1 MINNITNPIL
11 KSYFNK
17 GPLLTVKNK
26 FYTETCLQLFDF
38 QIKQDLVENDITS
51 KIIFGECKDVKA
63 RIIGKQNGIVAGIEE
78 VVYLINSKTNLKV
91 EQNIKD
97 GTKIIDKDLLLEI
110 TGNPLEIL
118 KYERT
123 ILNILQR
130 MSGIATFTN
139 RLVTSHCLITPLA
152 ATRKTLW
159 GLLDKKA
166 VFIGGGLTHR
176 LSLSDEILIKDN
188 HIDLQ
193 ATKMTVSRTDSL
205 KMILDFIKKSHVNKP
220 FEIEVESEKEA
231 YFLSNYYQELNIS
244 APLIVM
250 LDNFKPSTAKK
261 MIGTIK
267 KQKGPSN
274 IIFELSGGINEY
286 NIKDYDQVGAEVI
299 SCGALTHSP
308 KALDISLRF
317 LY

>member
-1 MINNITNPIL
+1 MNLTI
-11 KSYFNK
+11 KQYFNK
-17 GPLLTVKNK
+17 GPLLTVKKK
-26 FYTETCLQLFDF
+26 FYAETCRQLFDF
-38 QIKQDLVENDITS
+38 QIKQDLIENDITS
-51 KIIFGECKDVKA
+51 KIISGKYLKTKA
-63 RIIGKQNGIVAGIEE
+63 QIISKQNGVIAGIEE
-78 VVYLINSKTNLKV
+78 VIYLINERTHLKV
-91 EQNIKD
+91 KQITKD
-97 GTKIIDKDLLLEI
+97 GTKIIDKDLLLEM

-130 MSGIATFTN
+130 MSGIATLTN
-139 RLVTSHCLITPLA
+139 SLITKNHLRTPLA

-286 NIKDYDQVGAEVI
+286 NIKDYDQVGADVI
-299 SCGALTHSP
+299 SLGALTHSP
-308 KALDISLRF
+308 KALDISLCF